1 MLFQIHKVESFIMT
15 SKSKRF
21 MRVGSSGDG
30 DILFKTVPEDKE
42 FFIQLMSSCNEELD
56 CFSYVLK
63 KGKEL
68 PYSVNLLGELL
79 LYSHDFAGVFQV
91 TPLCFPV
98 TLVFPLKD
106 LISLAKMRM
115 FKCLQLHRH
124 PM

>member
-63 KGKEL
+63 KGKEK
-68 PYSVNLLGELL
+68 N
-79 LYSHDFAGVFQV
+79 
-91 TPLCFPV
+91 FPIQ
-98 TLVFPLKD
+98 
-106 LISLAKMRM
+106 LIY
-115 FKCLQLHRH
+115 
-124 PM
+124 